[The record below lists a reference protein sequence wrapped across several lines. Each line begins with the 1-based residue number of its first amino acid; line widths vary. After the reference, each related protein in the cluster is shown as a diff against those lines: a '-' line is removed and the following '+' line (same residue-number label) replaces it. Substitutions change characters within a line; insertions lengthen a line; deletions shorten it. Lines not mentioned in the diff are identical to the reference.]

1 MAAGVGGGR
10 LTAVDREVIE
20 TGAMIP
26 GRLTVLLALTLVVSG
41 CAEGPADGGRERL
54 ILSNVH
60 VEGYPT
66 ARGLRDFER
75 RVREDPLLGPRLELD
90 LQLAGV
96 LGNEKETLE
105 KLGFGGLQMACTSV
119 APLAEFSRTIGVLT
133 LPYLFRD
140 PEHMWQVL
148 EGEIG
153 EELLATLEA
162 SGLVGLAWY
171 DSGARSFYNRKRPVR
186 RLEDLAGLK
195 IRVQKSEIMRE
206 MVEALGASPVSLG
219 FKEVYTNLHTGAID
233 GAENNVPSYRSER
246 HFEVAKYYS
255 YDRHS
260 AIPDLLMINLAAWNR
275 LSGPEREALRKA
287 ARESSVSQRGF
298 WREYVDEALQ
308 AVRAA
313 GSEVHE
319 IDDVEAFQQAVEPLY
334 AKYGALYGDLVE
346 RIRSVR

>member
-1 MAAGVGGGR
+1 MNRRRKPSCSLFLPLA
-10 LTAVDREVIE
+10 T
-20 TGAMIP
+20 
-26 GRLTVLLALTLVVSG
+26 LALWLSG
-41 CAEGPADGGRERL
+41 CANGPAEVRKEKL

-90 LQLAGV
+90 LQLGGV

-140 PEHMWQVL
+140 GDHMWRVL

-153 EELLATLEA
+153 GELLATLEA

-186 RLEDLAGLK
+186 RLEDLSGLK

-260 AIPDLLMINLAAWNR
+260 AIPDLLMINLATWNR
-275 LSGPEREALRKA
+275 LTAEEQTALKRA
-287 ARESSVSQRGF
+287 ARGSSKAQRGY
-298 WREYVDEALQ
+298 WREYVEEALQ
-308 AVRAA
+308 AVREA
-313 GSEVHE
+313 GSEINE
-319 IDDVEAFQQAVEPLY
+319 IDDVETFQRAVEPLY
-334 AKYGALYGDLVE
+334 AKHGALYGDLVE
-346 RIRSVR
+346 RIRDVE